1 MGSYSWAK
9 LATLAGPS
17 IKTNAGHGHNDFTVQ
32 QKWQQQQ
39 RRENV
44 LFGQHF
50 CEAGLAG
57 WLAGCVTFWPAV
69 CTSIAHRNA
78 IRINYNHG
86 FNEFLTPCTWPK
98 ERDGLTVAHD
108 SLEHPLL
115 AKLPSEQPL
124 TINTNRQNDCRCGV
138 VGRCFGCQCGITI
151 FNKPKNYATWITIG
165 QCTSISAA
173 TAASQKIKPQW
184 KASNKSQMAG
194 RKYLCS
200 CYGIGVKALQGLAGQ
215 KEW

>member
-115 AKLPSEQPL
+115 AKLPASSHWLL
-124 TINTNRQNDCRCGV
+124 TQIGKMTAVAVSLAGV
-138 VGRCFGCQCGITI
+138 
-151 FNKPKNYATWITIG
+151 
-165 QCTSISAA
+165 SAA
-173 TAASQKIKPQW
+173 SAALPYLISRKIMRLELQLANALPSPQR
-184 KASNKSQMAG
+184 QQ
-194 RKYLCS
+194 R
-200 CYGIGVKALQGLAGQ
+200 VRR
-215 KEW
+215 